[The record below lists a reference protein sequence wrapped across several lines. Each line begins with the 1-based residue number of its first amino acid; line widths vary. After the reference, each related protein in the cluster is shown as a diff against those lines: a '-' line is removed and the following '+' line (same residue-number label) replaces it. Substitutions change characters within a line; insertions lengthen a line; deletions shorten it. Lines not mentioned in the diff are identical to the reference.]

1 MLRLAPIST
10 LTDTLFPYPT
20 VFRSRL
26 VGSKYFIL
34 SAFQGDACGL
44 CQSGNRLCRR
54 WKSVAIHGGYMDD
67 GRADIC
73 SGGFDDHG
81 VWSHCSLSGR
91 IISHKNTLY
100 VHVLA
105 LSYREWYFRWAY
117 PVHSRFVRGSDGQY
131 LRGSD
136 LSHCG
141 GGDLDRKRVG

>member
-1 MLRLAPIST
+1 M
-10 LTDTLFPYPT
+10 
-20 VFRSRL
+20 
-26 VGSKYFIL
+26 YFIL
-34 SAFQGDACGL
+34 SALQGDACGL
-44 CQSGNRLCRR
+44 GQSGNRLCRR

-73 SGGFDDHG
+73 SGGFGDHG

-117 PVHSRFVRGSDGQY
+117 PVHSRFGRGSRSEEHTSELQSLMRISY
-131 LRGSD
+131 AVFCLKNKPHNS
-136 LSHCG
+136 
-141 GGDLDRKRVG
+141 K